1 MVPCLKINLGPIK
14 MNAEDIAEHSLRV
27 NFIKNESDLVKL
39 NGSLLVF
46 FRKEVKACE
55 RVALESI
62 K

>member
-1 MVPCLKINLGPIK
+1 